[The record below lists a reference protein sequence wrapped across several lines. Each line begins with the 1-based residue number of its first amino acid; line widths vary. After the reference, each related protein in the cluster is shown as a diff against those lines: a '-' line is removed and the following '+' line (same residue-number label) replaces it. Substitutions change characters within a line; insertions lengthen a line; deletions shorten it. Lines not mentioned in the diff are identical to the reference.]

1 MGKTGRERAKET
13 GKGMSERR
21 HPVGKLF
28 SRSRLRGET
37 AVYLYSLRSDV
48 RPLRLAGNARFKRDP
63 FSSPEFLSSRVSLHG
78 IKPTHFASRLFS
90 LRLCSS
96 LLSRVQRCF
105 SAPVGFCSNRHIFRK
120 LFRKNGDRGASR
132 GESPGKKVGEETGD
146 REKRERDVHLQRRVP
161 RSVGLFVLLVRKTAT
176 TIQEGR
182 KEERKRMRG
191 RILGG
196 VVNFS
201 TKLPFSSFFAPCSP
215 LSRLPCPSNE

>member
-1 MGKTGRERAKET
+1 M

-96 LLSRVQRCF
+96 LLARVQRCF

-132 GESPGKKVGEETGD
+132 GAKARGKKSEKKRETV
-146 REKRERDVHLQRRVP
+146 KRERRAPSTTR
-161 RSVGLFVLLVRKTAT
+161 TAV
-176 TIQEGR
+176 
-182 KEERKRMRG
+182 G
-191 RILGG
+191 RIICSSGKKDGNDDTGG
-196 VVNFS
+196 
-201 TKLPFSSFFAPCSP
+201 KERGEKEKERED
-215 LSRLPCPSNE
+215 SRWSG

>member
-1 MGKTGRERAKET
+1 
-13 GKGMSERR
+13 MSERR

-63 FSSPEFLSSRVSLHG
+63 FSSPEFLSSRVFLHG

-90 LRLCSS
+90 LRLCLLLARAFNAVFSHRSGFVRTDIFFESS
-96 LLSRVQRCF
+96 
-105 SAPVGFCSNRHIFRK
+105 SAKTAIKGHREAKAWV
-120 LFRKNGDRGASR
+120 
-132 GESPGKKVGEETGD
+132 KKSEKKRETV
-146 REKRERDVHLQRRVP
+146 KRERHVHLQRRVP

-182 KEERKRMRG
+182 KEERKRKRG